1 MITYNDIYEA
11 AENNPL
17 VFFYFPQSIEKN
29 KDVQTNSKGICRQFL
44 IASDEI
50 ALLLQERIK

>member
-17 VFFYFPQSIEKN
+17 VFFNFPQSAK
-29 KDVQTNSKGICRQFL
+29 RQFL
-44 IASDEI
+44 IASDKI

>member
-17 VFFYFPQSIEKN
+17 VFFDFPRSTE
-29 KDVQTNSKGICRQFL
+29 RQFL
-44 IASDEI
+44 IASGEI
-50 ALLLQERIK
+50 AMLLQEVK

>member
-17 VFFYFPQSIEKN
+17 VFFDFPLSVERR
-29 KDVQTNSKGICRQFL
+29 SL
-44 IASDEI
+44 IASEEI
-50 ALLLQERIK
+50 ALLLQEKK